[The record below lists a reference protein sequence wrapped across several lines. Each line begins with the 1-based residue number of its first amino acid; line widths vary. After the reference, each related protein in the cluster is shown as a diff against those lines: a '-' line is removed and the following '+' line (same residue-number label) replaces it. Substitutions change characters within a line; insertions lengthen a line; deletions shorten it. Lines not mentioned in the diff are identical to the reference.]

1 MHIMSCCLMAPSNY
15 LEQRWLIVS
24 NAVFTS
30 QRMHNVFVFII
41 EFEFHRLRI
50 RIRNIYCSNVTKI
63 YRGICVEKIKIYMT
77 NTKILTLSIRVGL
90 SHSLHLHMYTNT
102 HTRAKTDSTQI
113 THTHTRDT
121 KQRLKFHDVHYWDGQ
136 IETGNSRWH
145 TWFFFTISWSILLAD
160 IRVKNIIVSVIKK
173 ASEWWYA

>member
-1 MHIMSCCLMAPSNY
+1 MRIMACCLMVPSNY

-24 NAVFTS
+24 NAAFTS

-63 YRGICVEKIKIYMT
+63 YRGICVEIIKIYMT

-102 HTRAKTDSTQI
+102 HWRAKTDSTQI
-113 THTHTRDT
+113 THTHETESKDLRLMTCIIEMVKSKLETRDDILDFFS
-121 KQRLKFHDVHYWDGQ
+121 QFHGPYYWR
-136 IETGNSRWH
+136 T
-145 TWFFFTISWSILLAD
+145 
-160 IRVKNIIVSVIKK
+160 
-173 ASEWWYA
+173 SE